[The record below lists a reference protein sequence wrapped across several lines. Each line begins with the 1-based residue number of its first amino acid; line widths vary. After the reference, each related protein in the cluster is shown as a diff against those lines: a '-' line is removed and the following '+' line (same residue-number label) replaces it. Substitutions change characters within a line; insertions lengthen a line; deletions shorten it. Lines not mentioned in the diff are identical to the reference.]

1 MTLRPVFT
9 LERDGTLSQ
18 TLIAKGTFSNISPGY
33 RARFVRD
40 VALAPGCIIPK
51 GSKGRV
57 EHIDRHNGNL
67 YLDVDGEQL
76 ALMPF
81 ECDADM
87 ICALRLRSRAPS
99 VSAASC
105 FLAAALLVFTVL
117 DCVHEW
123 QEGNASLFAT
133 LAHAASPGI
142 LDKSVLYP

>member
-1 MTLRPVFT
+1 MRPVFT
-9 LERDGTLSQ
+9 LERDGSLSQ

-40 VALAPGCIIPK
+40 VVLAPGCIIPK

-57 EHIDRHNGNL
+57 EHIDRHTGNL
-67 YLDVDGEQL
+67 YLDVDDKAV

-87 ICALRLRSRAPS
+87 LCALRLRPRAPR

-105 FLAAALLVFTVL
+105 LLAGALLVFTVL

-123 QEGNASLFAT
+123 REGNASLFST
-133 LAHAASPGI
+133 LAHASSPTGLLSPI
-142 LDKSVLYP
+142 LVYP